1 MGRIYKDQT
10 KVRFRITC
18 GIDLSEVSV
27 ATIKYIKADETT
39 GDWTATVEDVENG
52 IIYYDVVTGDLDV
65 AGKWKMWAYLIF
77 VDLKTAPGEPF
88 EIYVFDEGQI
98 YV

>member
-10 KVRFRITC
+10 KVRFRVTC

-27 ATIKYIKADETT
+27 AALKYIKPDGAT
-39 GDWTATVEDVENG
+39 GEWAASVEDVENG
-52 IIYYDVVTGDLDV
+52 IIYYDVMAGDIDV
-65 AGKWKMWAYLIF
+65 AGKWKLWAHLTF

-88 EIYVFDEGQI
+88 EIYVFNEGQI
-98 YV
+98 YI